1 MRTPYTRAEIVDIL
15 ALVADRL
22 RVRDRWEYATWYCRA
37 DQKTRELRENIARRN
52 MRQGKSRDR
61 LIVPV
66 GEMLRTKVG

>member
-1 MRTPYTRAEIVDIL
+1 MRTPYTQAEALDIL

-61 LIVPV
+61 LVVTV